1 MKLEILKKSAQL
13 FLGTALI
20 FGSGCTKFLDE
31 KDPSN
36 LTPASFYTIPEHAEA
51 AVAAIYADT
60 RGIFGGAGIFSAN
73 WQLLEA
79 PTGTSTTETAQN
91 SDLNNLYSL
100 SWDGNTGHIVNYWN
114 ALYRVISNANLA
126 LDKIPGITPMDESLK
141 KRKLAEA
148 SFLRAWAY
156 FYAVRLWGD
165 IPLVTKPQT
174 ANSEDFYPARTPQ
187 EEVYKLI
194 VADLISAEAGGLPWM
209 DATGRVSMAA
219 VKAQLSKVYLTMAGQ
234 PLNKGAAYYT
244 LAANKAKEVID
255 YANANPNVIN
265 LFPTYYDIHNPAQN
279 NRLEHLFE
287 VQYNADVASNPMD
300 NYYPNFKAVTYNGQS
315 GTGSSVPTLAFYNS
329 YETGDLRAK
338 DQDGYFYTTYYT
350 NGNGAKFSLG
360 APYVFK
366 HFNITANGGPLN
378 GGALVAGSRRND
390 LNVPQ
395 IRYAE
400 VLLIYAEAQNE
411 VGGPTL
417 EAYNAFK
424 RIRDR
429 AQLTTPALA
438 TYSQSSFREDI
449 WRERWHELAY
459 EGITWFDMVRLR
471 KVYNETTNGFDNFVG
486 HINKSS
492 NQPLQAKHLLFPLG
506 VQEMLNNPNL
516 KTQNPGY

>member
-1 MKLEILKKSAQL
+1 MKLRILKKTAPL
-13 FLGTALI
+13 FIGTALI
-20 FGSGCTKFLDE
+20 FGLGCNKFLEE

-36 LTPASFYTIPEHAEA
+36 LTPESFYTIPEHAEA

-60 RGIFGGAGIFSAN
+60 RGIFGGAGIFSSN

-100 SWDGNTGHIVNYWN
+100 SWDGNTIHIVQYWN
-114 ALYRVISNANLA
+114 ALYRVIANANLA

-141 KRKLAEA
+141 KKKLAEA

-156 FYAVRLWGD
+156 FYAVQLWGD
-165 IPLVTKPQT
+165 IPLITKPQT
-174 ANSEDFYPARTPQ
+174 ATSEDFYPVRAPK
-187 EEVYKLI
+187 EDVYKLI
-194 VADLISAEAGGLPWM
+194 VSDLVSAEAGGLPWT
-209 DATGRVSMAA
+209 DASGRVSQAA
-219 VKAQLSKVYLTMAGQ
+219 VKAELSKVYLTMAGQ
-234 PLNKGAAYYT
+234 PLNKGAAYYK
-244 LAANKAKEVID
+244 LAADKAKEIID
-255 YANANPNVIN
+255 YSNTNPGAIN
-265 LFPTYYDIHNPAQN
+265 LFSTYYDIHNPAQN
-279 NRLEHLFE
+279 NKLEHLFE
-287 VQYNADVASNPMD
+287 IQYNADVASNPMD

-315 GTGSSVPTLAFYNS
+315 GTGSSVPTLAFYKS
-329 YETGDLRAK
+329 YEPGDLRAK

-350 NGNGAKFSLG
+350 NGNGAKFDLG

-366 HFNITANGGPLN
+366 HFNITGNGGPVN

-411 VGGPTL
+411 VTGPTQA
-417 EAYNAFK
+417 AYDAFK

-429 AQLTTPALA
+429 AKLTTPDLSTYTQA
-438 TYSQSSFREDI
+438 TFREAV
-449 WRERWHELAY
+449 WRERWYELCY

-471 KVYNETTNGFDNFVG
+471 KVYNFTTKRFDEFVG
-486 HINKSS
+486 HKNA
-492 NQPLQAKHLLFPLG
+492 NGFTYQAKHLLFPLG